1 MLHSRVMRFIDGY
14 AIVACVVSLGVSAFV
29 ARASRRRGP
38 SRGHGGVYAALLFA
52 GLWSLGVLH
61 GSIVSGIAL
70 ALGRTPVAWAAAGLH
85 AVLILVPVLRIF
97 VFKR

>member
-1 MLHSRVMRFIDGY
+1 MRGIDLY
-14 AIVACVVSLGVSAFV
+14 AIVACLVSLGVSAFV

-38 SRGHGGVYAALLFA
+38 SRGFGGVYAALALA

-70 ALGRTPVAWAAAGLH
+70 SLGRTPVAWAAAGLH
-85 AVLILVPVLRIF
+85 VLLILVPVVRIF
-97 VFKR
+97 VLKT